1 MRDLEQKIAQWDYD
15 MEHHAEGNTTEYSIA
30 VDAIEECKQLLAR
43 LRAAER
49 VARASSALCELWTH
63 PLADMDPRL
72 VHAREAVREADVV
85 WRRAVEYK
93 AT

>member
-30 VDAIEECKQLLAR
+30 VEAIEECKQLLQR
-43 LRAAER
+43 LRAAEDALALIASLETEQR
-49 VARASSALCELWTH
+49 SMLAPRAALGDAITTAL
-63 PLADMDPRL
+63 P
-72 VHAREAVREADVV
+72 